1 MRKLLIVFIILV
13 LIITFMLT
21 RSNDKLNEPVVSD
34 SELNSYRQRLIT
46 SGLYNSEEDINEAV
60 NSYVEMQTIIAKEG
74 QKGMSFGKALKVS
87 VIISA
92 STMLFIFVIIQFSN
106 AHTIEKYHLYRYI
119 NDPSKFWKWTK
130 FWH

>member
-1 MRKLLIVFIILV
+1 MILLTILV
-13 LIITFMLT
+13 VTLIL
-21 RSNDKLNEPVVSD
+21 SLGE
-34 SELNSYRQRLIT
+34 
-46 SGLYNSEEDINEAV
+46 IN
-60 NSYVEMQTIIAKEG
+60 NIIAKFNEIANG
-74 QKGMSFGKALKVS
+74 NNWVWLLAAIGLALAYFILWPLSQVIFGKALKVS